1 MKYIGTGVKYVITF
15 NNSSGIEQNCTSVC
29 CFLISACGKGQTL
42 SSDEVIKGTNPYF
55 LFRENVI
62 IVNFSPPIKYP
73 EKQFKRPLQPHQT
86 RPTGKGK
93 LKLPDIKA

>member
-1 MKYIGTGVKYVITF
+1 MVMAERCGL
-15 NNSSGIEQNCTSVC
+15 IELSEQLDFPSVC
-29 CFLISACGKGQTL
+29 CFLISACRKGQTL

-62 IVNFSPPIKYP
+62 IVNFSTPIKYP